1 MLIYRTIELVEYHTI
16 VYSLDRDTMVFAD
29 RIPHPRPPT
38 TIPLSH
44 LYNEYVTLL
53 NVFSSYVF

>member
-16 VYSLDRDTMVFAD
+16 VYSLDRDTMVFAA

-38 TIPLSH
+38 SPFPSPTFTM
-44 LYNEYVTLL
+44 NM
-53 NVFSSYVF
+53 